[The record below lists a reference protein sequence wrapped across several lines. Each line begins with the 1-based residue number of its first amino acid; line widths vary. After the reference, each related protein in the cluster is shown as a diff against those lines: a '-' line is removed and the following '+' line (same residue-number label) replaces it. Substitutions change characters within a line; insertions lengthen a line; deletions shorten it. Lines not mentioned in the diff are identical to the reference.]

1 MAVSIR
7 FARQGSKKKPFFRIV
22 AADRRCPRDG
32 RFIELLGFYDPKK
45 KKFELNRESYDK
57 WVKNGAIASA
67 TIAEL
72 VKKHPQPA
80 AQK

>member
-22 AADRRCPRDG
+22 AADRRSPRDG

-45 KKFELNRESYDK
+45 KKFQLNRESYDK
-57 WVKNGAIASA
+57 WVGKGAIASD
-67 TIAEL
+67 TIKTL
-72 VKKHPQPA
+72 VKKNPQPPA
-80 AQK
+80 AK